1 MLGHSPA
8 TLQTAISTAVEFE
21 KRINQRRELHAES
34 EGPNRVRKVFCN
46 AIDTQETGRDQLSAV
61 LYVFPKNPGCT
72 PAGKV
77 SPEDSQGPAISGTT
91 PTARSSKRARKNLI
105 GAPTQSKKG
114 KTFHSRVNEFGI
126 DLESPARILGPLT
139 WERGN
144 AGRDQGF
151 RDENVSLVDDIHIQ
165 ETFDAVETTET
176 VERKSGNIDGIEFVR
191 RIENIGPV
199 EEIVGKIV
207 DIEPVEEIVEKIVDI
222 EPVKGIV
229 EKIVNIE
236 TVEEIVE
243 KIVDIEPVKGIVEK
257 IVNIEPVE
265 GIVEEIMDV
274 EAVEGIVEE
283 VENIVPVEEV
293 VERFEHVVDGIE
305 FKPAR
310 NVESIAECQ
319 SGKSHTSLLTKEESG
334 KSHTSLLT
342 EEESGK
348 SHTSLLTEEE
358 SGKAEDENE
367 NTHTPLL
374 MEEESGTP
382 RNMDRI
388 DYRLGQLE
396 IGSQR
401 SGIATR
407 DVFPI
412 KMNDQL
418 RRRNVE
424 MIHTRRQEASSVKN
438 ISSLRDPGYKWQS
451 VDLLSGSEVEV
462 FEPIKR
468 RWSDSR
474 GRCIANTKEEIE
486 EIDCTESSPKIM
498 RTLASI
504 FLIVPIEYSPNQTVT
519 MENENEVDNNEH
531 EEIEIIMV
539 HHIPAAPQ
547 QKIEAGEID
556 KNPDDSDDEEEGAR
570 AIQLENRWVPIE
582 APDNEPRVAEVR
594 PFERLQIEAP
604 DDDAQEIQ
612 ILYEGPE
619 PARIDGNLA
628 DHVQPGNNQIPMPAA
643 MPIREALNR
652 LRDLGPRQP
661 VGEDE
666 GYVSGEEEDFAREP
680 LHEHIRE
687 AGPFMNAANLI
698 NFDVE
703 MMELLHQEGADPR
716 QREEPIL
723 IENNHMRN
731 QHPLYIEIHLGEFGN
746 PLPAGLAALERA
758 PAPGLYQAVP
768 PFNPAFVPHGPGAEG
783 LVEALHHGIFRMR
796 PQDADIQVGH
806 AHGAVAISPDKTI
819 WRCHGCVMDHPDAFD
834 GYLGWTVFEEH
845 VLGLTIVLHHIYCVC
860 GRIAFFYGDID
871 GCRTCLDML
880 RCHWTITQAG
890 VRLRAQF
897 PPAGIAFDD

>member
-1 MLGHSPA
+1 MP
-8 TLQTAISTAVEFE
+8 LQELLRRIEDLETGLQSVNVNIHILSEEAASTGRLISEQFALNSSTQNIIFDQSQISLRVQEENTKAVERLKALLNSQNQQIE
-21 KRINQRRELHAES
+21 TLSKRLRETENLLFSALVKANQTNDAQN
-34 EGPNRVRKVFCN
+34 EGEEPVRKRVKFLQHN
-46 AIDTQETGRDQLSAV
+46 EPTNEPRKV
-61 LYVFPKNPGCT
+61 LCVFPKNPGCT

-91 PTARSSKRARKNLI
+91 PTARSSKRARENLI

-243 KIVDIEPVKGIVEK
+243 KIVDIEPVEGIVEKIVNIETVEEIVEKIVDIEPVKGIVEK

-293 VERFEHVVDGIE
+293 VGRFEHVVDGIE

-319 SGKSHTSLLTKEESG
+319 SG

-424 MIHTRRQEASSVKN
+424 MIHTRRQEASSV
-438 ISSLRDPGYKWQS
+438 
-451 VDLLSGSEVEV
+451 
-462 FEPIKR
+462 
-468 RWSDSR
+468 
-474 GRCIANTKEEIE
+474 
-486 EIDCTESSPKIM
+486 
-498 RTLASI
+498 
-504 FLIVPIEYSPNQTVT
+504 T

-556 KNPDDSDDEEEGAR
+556 KNPDDSDDEEE
-570 AIQLENRWVPIE
+570 
-582 APDNEPRVAEVR
+582 VR

-612 ILYEGPE
+612 ILYEGPG
-619 PARIDGNLA
+619 PARIAGNLA

-687 AGPFMNAANLI
+687 AGPFINAANLI

-703 MMELLHQEGADPR
+703 MMKLLHQEGADPR

-783 LVEALHHGIFRMR
+783 LMEALHHGIFRMR
-796 PQDADIQVGH
+796 PQDADIRVGH

>member
-1 MLGHSPA
+1 MYPCICRPVLRNYAILG
-8 TLQTAISTAVEFE
+8 LKIQ
-21 KRINQRRELHAES
+21 INNQDDAQN
-34 EGPNRVRKVFCN
+34 EGEEPVRKRVKFLQHN
-46 AIDTQETGRDQLSAV
+46 EPTNEPRKV
-61 LYVFPKNPGCT
+61 LCVFPKNPGCT

-91 PTARSSKRARKNLI
+91 PTARSSKRARENLI

-191 RIENIGPV
+191 RIENI
-199 EEIVGKIV
+199 
-207 DIEPVEEIVEKIVDI
+207 

-229 EKIVNIE
+229 EKVVNIE

-293 VERFEHVVDGIE
+293 VGRFEHVVDGIE

-319 SGKSHTSLLTKEESG
+319 SG

-504 FLIVPIEYSPNQTVT
+504 FLIVPIEYSPNQTVS
-519 MENENEVDNNEH
+519 MENENEVDNSEH

-539 HHIPAAPQ
+539 HHIPPAP
-547 QKIEAGEID
+547 AGLPVRDALGEL
-556 KNPDDSDDEEEGAR
+556 R
-570 AIQLENRWVPIE
+570 ALEMR
-582 APDNEPRVAEVR
+582 
-594 PFERLQIEAP
+594 F
-604 DDDAQEIQ
+604 
-612 ILYEGPE
+612 G
-619 PARIDGNLA
+619 
-628 DHVQPGNNQIPMPAA
+628 VQN
-643 MPIREALNR
+643 
-652 LRDLGPRQP
+652 
-661 VGEDE
+661 EDE
-666 GYVSGEEEDFAREP
+666 GYASGGEDIDREP
-680 LHEHIRE
+680 LDDRLRE
-687 AGPFMNAANLI
+687 MEPQLLDRPLVNL
-698 NFDVE
+698 DLE
-703 MMELLHQEGADPR
+703 MMEILHRQGA
-716 QREEPIL
+716 QRNEEPIL
-723 IENNHMRN
+723 IENEQPNWAR
-731 QHPLYIEIHLGEFGN
+731 PPFLIEIHLGEFGN
-746 PLPAGLAALERA
+746 PLPIELIELERA
-758 PAPGLYQAVP
+758 PAPGLFEAIA
-768 PFNPAFVPHGPGAEG
+768 PFLAPIIPQGQGARAM
-783 LVEALHHGIFRMR
+783 VEALHNGLFRLQPQEGVIQLGHVHGL
-796 PQDADIQVGH
+796 
-806 AHGAVAISPDKTI
+806 VALSPDRTMWK
-819 WRCHGCVMDHPDAFD
+819 CHACVIEEPDAFN
-834 GYLGWTVFEEH
+834 GYLGWEPFLEH
-845 VLGLTIVLHHIYCVC
+845 VLGIVPVLNHIYCGC
-860 GRIAFFYGDID
+860 GRLAFFYEEID
-871 GCRTCLDML
+871 QCRICLQML
-880 RCHWTITQAG
+880 RSHWPYIQGG
-890 VRLRAQF
+890 VRLRGEVARVPNLQ
-897 PPAGIAFDD
+897 GY